1 MVDLCK
7 IKELLVEIHQLE
19 KRLRNQFRISL
30 NESLALCCLSKRG
43 YAPGDLARELELS
56 SSRVSRVINDLEA
69 KGFVNRAL
77 SHGDR
82 RMLELEITD
91 TGLEKLDQLK
101 SSGYLFSKIMQEVS

>member
-19 KRLRNQFRISL
+19 KRLRNQFQMSL
-30 NESLALCCLSKRG
+30 NESLAMCCLSKRS

-56 SSRVSRVINDLEA
+56 SSRISRVLNNLED
-69 KGFVNRAL
+69 KGYVTRAL
-77 SHGDR
+77 AHGDR

-91 TGLEKLDQLK
+91 EGRDKLDQLK
-101 SSGYLFSKIMQEVS
+101 SAGYIFSKIMQEVS